1 MIFSKLLSTLWP
13 HYDAVGKKCA
23 RLYEDYRKGD
33 DIKKYTTNGTEDRKA
48 SDQARTKRFDSPT
61 KNSPDT
67 TLATTKAPV
76 QQPVQQQPAQ
86 QQQ

>member
-23 RLYEDYRKGD
+23 RLYDDYRKGD
-33 DIKKYTTNGTEDRKA
+33 DIKKYTTNGTEDKKV
-48 SDQARTKRFDSPT
+48 SDQSRTKRFDSPS

-67 TLATTKAPV
+67 SLAATKV
-76 QQPVQQQPAQ
+76 SVQQQPPQ
-86 QQQ
+86 